1 MDTAQ
6 DTIEI
11 EQLSDDELGETF
23 IRACRVRDQQSLFI
37 ARCAAEMA
45 KREKHDDDGFVS
57 PIDWLRFNGHMTS
70 GAAANSVVVGES
82 IKRMPESM
90 EAMAAGEIGFAHLT
104 VMART
109 AEDLGDR
116 FDESVLIQK
125 AREKRLASFTT
136 SARTIAMRPTLSGL
150 LMRRRRRSSSAGSS

>member
-70 GAAANSVVVGES
+70 GAAANSVAVGEAVRS
-82 IKRMPESM
+82 AIVDSQKQGRVFFHGSAVVKLMIEQPK
-90 EAMAAGEIGFAHLT
+90 AAQSELSLAR
-104 VMART
+104 APAKAERT
-109 AEDLGDR
+109 A
-116 FDESVLIQK
+116 K
-125 AREKRLASFTT
+125 
-136 SARTIAMRPTLSGL
+136 
-150 LMRRRRRSSSAGSS
+150 